1 MKKIVKLLIGSFVA
15 ISIAVGF
22 IPSITGLV
30 LTDVTNPAQLALL
43 TIARWLIPLAVGT
56 LIIMVGVR
64 QFSKGRKSRRA
75 RR

>member
-30 LTDVTNPAQLALL
+30 LTDVTNPVQLALL
-43 TIARWLIPLAVGT
+43 TIARWLIPLAVGF
-56 LIIMVGVR
+56 LIVMVGVR
-64 QFSKGRKSRRA
+64 SLKKR
-75 RR
+75 